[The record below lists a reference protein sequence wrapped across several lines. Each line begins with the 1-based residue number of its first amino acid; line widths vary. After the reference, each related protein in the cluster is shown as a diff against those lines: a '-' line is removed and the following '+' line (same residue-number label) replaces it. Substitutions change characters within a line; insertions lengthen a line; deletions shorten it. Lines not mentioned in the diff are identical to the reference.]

1 MGTVPPLLSF
11 GPDKEVTQ
19 QETSKSEMS
28 VHTVLVEEEQ
38 VAFADWINDMF
49 GKDTDVNHK
58 LPLKKDG
65 SDMYEAMDDGIL
77 LCKII
82 NLAAPDTIDERAINK
97 GKTVQIFKQHEN
109 LTLARN
115 SASSVGVVV
124 VGVDSHNI
132 RSEKK
137 QCYLVLGLVW
147 QLIRMHLFRQININ
161 EVPGLVNLL
170 REGETLA
177 DLMKLGPEEILLR
190 WVNYQLEKEGS
201 ERRAKNLTT
210 DIKDSEIYTD
220 LLHQIAPK
228 DAGVNK
234 TAMQKSD
241 LVERAGVMLDQA
253 DKIGC
258 KQFVTPKDVKNGH
271 EKLNLAF
278 VANLFNTHPHLDPP
292 AEDLDIIEETREEKT
307 FRNWMNSLGV
317 SPRVNYLYSDL
328 SNGLILFQLMNF
340 IKPGTCDMKKVVDK
354 VKLDSLAPQK
364 QHFEMLTNCDY
375 AIECGKKLDCKLV
388 GIGGSD
394 LKEGHQM
401 FTLAFVWQLMRAYTL
416 SLLAKLSAD
425 GKPVKEAEIIEWT
438 NNKLSEGGKSTQIRD
453 FKDKANRTALPII
466 DIVDIMKPGTINYE
480 FVKTG
485 SSLSDED
492 CFSNAKYAVNMARKI
507 GAPVYALPEDISEV
521 NDKMVMTVYA
531 SLMLAD
537 AEAKKE

>member
-11 GPDKEVTQ
+11 GPDKQPTQ
-19 QETSKSEMS
+19 KEISKSNMS

-82 NLAAPDTIDERAINK
+82 NLAAPDTIDERAIKK

-109 LTLARN
+109 STLARN

-241 LVERAGVMLDQA
+241 LVERAVVMLDQA

-278 VANLFNTHPHLDPP
+278 VANLFNTHLDPP

-438 NNKLSEGGKSTQIRD
+438 NNKLSEGGKNTQIRD

>member
-1 MGTVPPLLSF
+1 M
-11 GPDKEVTQ
+11 
-19 QETSKSEMS
+19 
-28 VHTVLVEEEQ
+28 
-38 VAFADWINDMF
+38 
-49 GKDTDVNHK
+49 
-58 LPLKKDG
+58 
-65 SDMYEAMDDGIL
+65 
-77 LCKII
+77 
-82 NLAAPDTIDERAINK
+82 
-97 GKTVQIFKQHEN
+97 
-109 LTLARN
+109 
-115 SASSVGVVV
+115 
-124 VGVDSHNI
+124 
-132 RSEKK
+132 
-137 QCYLVLGLVW
+137 
-147 QLIRMHLFRQININ
+147 
-161 EVPGLVNLL
+161 
-170 REGETLA
+170 
-177 DLMKLGPEEILLR
+177 
-190 WVNYQLEKEGS
+190 GS

-253 DKIGC
+253 
-258 KQFVTPKDVKNGH
+258 
-271 EKLNLAF
+271 EKF
-278 VANLFNTHPHLDPP
+278 
-292 AEDLDIIEETREEKT
+292 
-307 FRNWMNSLGV
+307 
-317 SPRVNYLYSDL
+317 
-328 SNGLILFQLMNF
+328 
-340 IKPGTCDMKKVVDK
+340 
-354 VKLDSLAPQK
+354 
-364 QHFEMLTNCDY
+364 
-375 AIECGKKLDCKLV
+375 DCKLV

-425 GKPVKEAEIIEWT
+425 GKPIKEAEIIEWT

>member
-1 MGTVPPLLSF
+1 MGTVPPTWGL
-11 GPDKEVTQ
+11 GPDKEATQ
-19 QETSKSEMS
+19 QGNSKSEMS

>member
-1 MGTVPPLLSF
+1 MGS
-11 GPDKEVTQ
+11 PDKQPTQ
-19 QETSKSEMS
+19 QETSKSDMS

-82 NLAAPDTIDERAINK
+82 NLAATDTIDERAINK

-115 SASSVGVVV
+115 SASYVGVVV

-137 QCYLVLGLVW
+137 QCYLVL
-147 QLIRMHLFRQININ
+147 
-161 EVPGLVNLL
+161 GLVNLL

-317 SPRVNYLYSDL
+317 SPRVNYL
-328 SNGLILFQLMNF
+328 
-340 IKPGTCDMKKVVDK
+340 
-354 VKLDSLAPQK
+354 
-364 QHFEMLTNCDY
+364 
-375 AIECGKKLDCKLV
+375 
-388 GIGGSD
+388 
-394 LKEGHQM
+394 
-401 FTLAFVWQLMRAYTL
+401 
-416 SLLAKLSAD
+416 
-425 GKPVKEAEIIEWT
+425 
-438 NNKLSEGGKSTQIRD
+438 
-453 FKDKANRTALPII
+453 
-466 DIVDIMKPGTINYE
+466 
-480 FVKTG
+480 
-485 SSLSDED
+485 
-492 CFSNAKYAVNMARKI
+492 
-507 GAPVYALPEDISEV
+507 
-521 NDKMVMTVYA
+521 
-531 SLMLAD
+531 
-537 AEAKKE
+537 

>member
-109 LTLARN
+109 
-115 SASSVGVVV
+115 
-124 VGVDSHNI
+124 
-132 RSEKK
+132 
-137 QCYLVLGLVW
+137 
-147 QLIRMHLFRQININ
+147 
-161 EVPGLVNLL
+161 
-170 REGETLA
+170 
-177 DLMKLGPEEILLR
+177 
-190 WVNYQLEKEGS
+190 
-201 ERRAKNLTT
+201 
-210 DIKDSEIYTD
+210 
-220 LLHQIAPK
+220 
-228 DAGVNK
+228 
-234 TAMQKSD
+234 
-241 LVERAGVMLDQA
+241 
-253 DKIGC
+253 
-258 KQFVTPKDVKNGH
+258 
-271 EKLNLAF
+271 
-278 VANLFNTHPHLDPP
+278 
-292 AEDLDIIEETREEKT
+292 
-307 FRNWMNSLGV
+307 
-317 SPRVNYLYSDL
+317 
-328 SNGLILFQLMNF
+328 
-340 IKPGTCDMKKVVDK
+340 
-354 VKLDSLAPQK
+354 
-364 QHFEMLTNCDY
+364 
-375 AIECGKKLDCKLV
+375 
-388 GIGGSD
+388 
-394 LKEGHQM
+394 
-401 FTLAFVWQLMRAYTL
+401 
-416 SLLAKLSAD
+416 LSAD

>member
-1 MGTVPPLLSF
+1 MDG
-11 GPDKEVTQ
+11 
-19 QETSKSEMS
+19 S

-49 GKDTDVNHK
+49 AKDTDVNHK

-65 SDMYEAMDDGIL
+65 SDMYEKMDDGIL

-97 GKTVQIFKQHEN
+97 GKEVQIFRQHEN

-132 RSEKK
+132 RSEQKK
-137 QCYLVLGLVW
+137 CWLVLGLVW

-170 REGETLA
+170 KEGETLA

-201 ERRAKNLTT
+201 SRRAKNLSG
-210 DIKDSEIYTD
+210 DIKDSDIYTD
-220 LLHQIAPK
+220 LIHQIAPK
-228 DAGVNK
+228 TAGVNK
-234 TAMQKSD
+234 SAMQKSD
-241 LVERAGVMLDQA
+241 LVERAGVMLEQA

-354 VKLDSLAPQK
+354 VKLDGLTSQK
-364 QHFEMLTNCDY
+364 QHFEMLGNCDY
-375 AIECGKKLDCKLV
+375 AVECGKKLNLKLV

-416 SLLAKLSAD
+416 SLLAKLSTD
-425 GKPVKEAEIIEWT
+425 GKPVTEAQIIQWA
-438 NNKLSEGGKSTQIRD
+438 NKKLEEGGKSSQIRD
-453 FKDKANRTALPII
+453 FKDKSNRNAVPII
-466 DIVDIMKPGTINYE
+466 DIIDLMAPGTINYE

-485 SSLSDED
+485 AGLSDEE

-537 AEAKKE
+537 AIPA

>member
-1 MGTVPPLLSF
+1 MG
-11 GPDKEVTQ
+11 GPDKQPTQ
-19 QETSKSEMS
+19 QETSKSNMS
-28 VHTVLVEEEQ
+28 VHTGLVEEEQ

-49 GKDTDVNHK
+49 GKDTDLNLK
-58 LPLKKDG
+58 LALKKDG

-147 QLIRMHLFRQININ
+147 
-161 EVPGLVNLL
+161 LL

-317 SPRVNYLYSDL
+317 S
-328 SNGLILFQLMNF
+328 
-340 IKPGTCDMKKVVDK
+340 
-354 VKLDSLAPQK
+354 
-364 QHFEMLTNCDY
+364 
-375 AIECGKKLDCKLV
+375 
-388 GIGGSD
+388 
-394 LKEGHQM
+394 
-401 FTLAFVWQLMRAYTL
+401 
-416 SLLAKLSAD
+416 
-425 GKPVKEAEIIEWT
+425 
-438 NNKLSEGGKSTQIRD
+438 
-453 FKDKANRTALPII
+453 
-466 DIVDIMKPGTINYE
+466 
-480 FVKTG
+480 
-485 SSLSDED
+485 
-492 CFSNAKYAVNMARKI
+492 
-507 GAPVYALPEDISEV
+507 
-521 NDKMVMTVYA
+521 
-531 SLMLAD
+531 
-537 AEAKKE
+537 

>member
-1 MGTVPPLLSF
+1 MGVTVSPLLLF
-11 GPDKEVTQ
+11 GPDKQSTQ
-19 QETSKSEMS
+19 QGTSKSNMS

-38 VAFADWINDMF
+38 VAFADRINDMF

-115 SASSVGVVV
+115 SASS

-340 IKPGTCDMKKVVDK
+340 IKPGTCDMKMVVDK

-485 SSLSDED
+485 SSLSDE
-492 CFSNAKYAVNMARKI
+492 
-507 GAPVYALPEDISEV
+507 V

>member
-1 MGTVPPLLSF
+1 
-11 GPDKEVTQ
+11 
-19 QETSKSEMS
+19 
-28 VHTVLVEEEQ
+28 
-38 VAFADWINDMF
+38 
-49 GKDTDVNHK
+49 
-58 LPLKKDG
+58 
-65 SDMYEAMDDGIL
+65 
-77 LCKII
+77 
-82 NLAAPDTIDERAINK
+82 
-97 GKTVQIFKQHEN
+97 
-109 LTLARN
+109 
-115 SASSVGVVV
+115 VVV

-132 RSEKK
+132 RSEQRK
-137 QCYLVLGLVW
+137 CWLVLGLVW

-170 REGETLA
+170 KEGETLA

-201 ERRAKNLTT
+201 ERRAKNLTS

-220 LLHQIAPK
+220 LINQIAPK
-228 DAGVNK
+228 NAGVNK
-234 TAMQKSD
+234 SAMQKSD
-241 LVERAGVMLDQA
+241 LVERAGVMLEQA

-354 VKLDSLAPQK
+354 VKLDGLAPQK

-375 AIECGKKLDCKLV
+375 AVECGKKLNLKLV

-416 SLLAKLSAD
+416 SLLAKLSTD
-425 GKPVKEAEIIEWT
+425 GKPVTEAQIIQWA
-438 NNKLSEGGKSTQIRD
+438 NKYLEEDNKIKD
-453 FKDKANRTALPII
+453 FKDKKNRTAVPII
-466 DIVDIMKPGTINYE
+466 KIIDQMAPGTINYE

-485 SSLSDED
+485 AGVSDED

-537 AEAKKE
+537 AIPA

>member
-1 MGTVPPLLSF
+1 MGTVPPLM
-11 GPDKEVTQ
+11 GYRPDKQPTQ

-77 LCKII
+77 LCKTI

-292 AEDLDIIEETREEKT
+292 AEDLDIIEETREEKMY
-307 FRNWMNSLGV
+307 RNWMNSLGV

-328 SNGLILFQLMNF
+328 SNGLIIFQLMDF
-340 IKPGTCDMKKVVDK
+340 IKPGIVDWKRVKKEDQMSKMAAKRLQEV
-354 VKLDSLAPQK
+354 LG
-364 QHFEMLTNCDY
+364 NCNY
-375 AIECGKKLDCKLV
+375 AVELGKKLNFVLV
-388 GIGGSD
+388 GIAGSD
-394 LKEGHQM
+394 IMEGNQTL
-401 FTLAFVWQLMRAYTL
+401 TLALVWQLMRAYAL
-416 SLLAKLSAD
+416 SLLSKLNED
-425 GKPVKEAEIIEWT
+425 GAPIVESEIISWA
-438 NNKLSEGGKSTQIRD
+438 NNKLSEGGKDVSIKHFQ
-453 FKDKANRTALPII
+453 DK
-466 DIVDIMKPGTINYE
+466 VG
-480 FVKTG
+480 FHV
-485 SSLSDED
+485 S
-492 CFSNAKYAVNMARKI
+492 KY
-507 GAPVYALPEDISEV
+507 L
-521 NDKMVMTVYA
+521 
-531 SLMLAD
+531 LH
-537 AEAKKE
+537 

>member
-1 MGTVPPLLSF
+1 MGILL
-11 GPDKEVTQ
+11 PDTEGRG
-19 QETSKSEMS
+19 SSIAIMS
-28 VHTVLVEEEQ
+28 VHTINQQAEQ
-38 VAFADWINDMF
+38 VAFSDWINDMF
-49 GKDTDVNHK
+49 TKDPDVKHL
-58 LPLKKDG
+58 LPLKADG
-65 SDMYEAMDDGIL
+65 SNMYQMMDDGIIV
-77 LCKII
+77 CKII

-97 GKTVQIFKQHEN
+97 CPEGQHGKLSIFKQHEN
-109 LTLARN
+109 LTLALN
-115 SASSVGVVV
+115 SASSVGCVV
-124 VGVDSHNI
+124 VGMDSHNLN
-132 RSEKK
+132 SSQNKPW
-137 QCYLVLGLVW
+137 LVLGLTW
-147 QLIRMHLFRQININ
+147 QLIRMHLFRQISIN
-161 EVPGLVNLL
+161 EHPGLVNLL
-170 REGETLA
+170 MEGETLE
-177 DLMKLGPEEILLR
+177 DLMKLSPEEILLR

-201 ERRAKNLTT
+201 DRRASNFSG

-228 DAGVNK
+228 DSGVDK
-234 TAMQKSD
+234 TAMQKTD
-241 LVERAGVMLDQA
+241 PLERADIMLKQA

-258 KQFVTPKDVKNGH
+258 KQFVTPKDVKSGH

-292 AEDLDIIEETREEKT
+292 KEDVDIIEETREEKT

-317 SPRVNYLYSDL
+317 NPRVNYLYSDL

-354 VKLDSLAPQK
+354 VKLDSLACQK
-364 QHFEMLTNCDY
+364 QHFVMLGNCDY
-375 AIECGKKLDCKLV
+375 AIECGKKLNLKLV

-394 LKEGHQM
+394 IKEGHKM

-416 SLLAKLSAD
+416 SLLAKLSSD
-425 GKPVKEAEIIEWT
+425 GKPVTEAQIIEWA
-438 NNKLSEGGKSTQIRD
+438 NNKLTEGGKSSQIRD
-453 FKDKANRTALPII
+453 FKDKKNRTAIAII
-466 DIVDIMKPGTINYE
+466 DIVDLMAPDTINYD

-485 SSLSDED
+485 SNLSDED

-537 AEAKKE
+537 CRPA